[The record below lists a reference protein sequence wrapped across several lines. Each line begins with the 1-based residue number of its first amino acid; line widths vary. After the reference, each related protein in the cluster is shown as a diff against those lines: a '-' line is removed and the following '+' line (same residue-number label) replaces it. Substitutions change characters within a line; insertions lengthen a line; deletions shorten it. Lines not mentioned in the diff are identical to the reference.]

1 MGDLMIHSRQKHLR
15 LADHCLTFLSTTIF
29 YLFFLDKGLLLI
41 LTFLLAMMLLW
52 SLMVIFGMVFLF
64 DSLLLLLL

>member
-41 LTFLLAMMLLW
+41 LTFLLAMVLLW
-52 SLMVIFGMVFLF
+52 PNFRMILF
-64 DSLLLLLL
+64 DSLLLLLF